1 MQLITR
7 NKLNNHLIKKRLS
20 KFQNCYQ
27 IKNSLVFWSTLW
39 QDLTNLPA
47 KFKNGSSWLLTEKI
61 IVNQLNNLSRCDE
74 IELYFMDEQL
84 VKGKYLV
91 TLELR
96 IIQQLKMVIKIQL
109 TLLSEESW
117 NAFFKKV

>member
-7 NKLNNHLIKKRLS
+7 NKLNKHLIKKRLS

-39 QDLTNLPA
+39 QDLTDLPA

-61 IVNQLNNLSRCDE
+61 IVNQLNNLSIGDE
-74 IELYFMDEQL
+74 IELYFIDEQL
-84 VKGKYLV
+84 VKEKHLV

-96 IIQQLKMVIKIQL
+96 IIRQQEMVIKIQL
-109 TLLSEESW
+109 ILLAEESW
-117 NAFFKKV
+117 NEFFLKV